1 MKNSTTNITIR
12 IDKKL
17 KKQAETLFS
26 ELGMN
31 ISTAFNVFLRQS
43 IREGGIPFMINKK
56 HPNKETIAAIKEAER
71 ISNDSSVKCFN
82 NTEDLLNELKK

>member
-12 IDKKL
+12 IDKEL

-31 ISTAFNVFLRQS
+31 ISTAFNVFIRQS
-43 IREGGIPFMINKK
+43 IRAVGIPFMINKEQ
-56 HPNKETIAAIKEAER
+56 PNKETIASIKEAER

-82 NTEDLLNELKK
+82 NTDDLLNELKK